1 MKQKTYQISLVVV
14 MAAFVSA
21 VFFASANLSFAG
33 KGKKKSAVRTTAV
46 EYTESQIRQLQD
58 SLNIT
63 EAQKE
68 PWNNLMQVMRENAK
82 DMDALNRDRDEKT
95 KSMNAV
101 DRMKFHSQITEFHL
115 AQMKK
120 LLPPFEDFYGS
131 LSDEQKKTADTTFR
145 TGKHGKH
152 RKK

>member
-1 MKQKTYQISLVVV
+1 MKQKIYQVSLVVV

-33 KGKKKSAVRTTAV
+33 AGKKKSAVRTTAV
-46 EYTESQIRQLQD
+46 EYTESQIKQLQD

-63 EAQKE
+63 EDQKE
-68 PWNNLMQVMRENAK
+68 PWNNLTHVMRENAK
-82 DMDALNRDRDEKT
+82 DMDALNKDRDEKN

-101 DRMKFHSQITEFHL
+101 ERMKFHSQITETHL
-115 AQMKK
+115 AQMKTFI
-120 LLPPFEDFYGS
+120 PSFEAFYGS
-131 LSDEQKKTADTTFR
+131 LSDDQKNTVDTTFR

-152 RKK
+152 KRK